1 VETKHIA
8 VTVEKAVN
16 SEFDARF
23 VMSAA
28 TPDRVKDTI
37 DVKAYDSATKIDKL
51 IALFNHDPNQVAG
64 YWTGIKAAG
73 DTLSGSIKFAS
84 TSLGQMLK
92 TLIDEGV
99 PMGASIG
106 FRGKGEPNKQ
116 GGIHFKEIELLE
128 TSIVSTPCH
137 PRAMQIAKSFGIELP
152 GESEFEIDT
161 EAAAL
166 PVESQTKRKAVAALT
181 IANATLSIKGNT
193 K

>member
-1 VETKHIA
+1 MESKQLA
-8 VTVEKAVN
+8 VSIEKSAS

-37 DVKAYDSATKIDKL
+37 DAKAYSAINIDKL
-51 IALFNHDPNQVAG
+51 IALFNHDPNQIAG
-64 YWTGIKAAG
+64 YWTNIKAAG
-73 DTLSGSIKFAS
+73 DTLTGSIKFAS

-106 FRGKGEPNKQ
+106 FRGKGEPNKA
-116 GGIHFKEIELLE
+116 GGVHFKEIELFE

-137 PRAMQIAKSFGIELP
+137 PRAMQIAKSFGIDLP
-152 GESEFEIDT
+152 GDPQFGINA
-161 EAAAL
+161 EAAASL
-166 PVESQTKRKAVAALT
+166 VESNQKRKAVAALT
-181 IANATLSIKGNT
+181 IANATLKIKGNT

>member
-1 VETKHIA
+1 METKHLA
-8 VTVEKAVN
+8 VTVEKAA
-16 SEFDARF
+16 SGEFDARF

-28 TPDRVKDTI
+28 TPDRVRDTI
-37 DVKAYDSATKIDKL
+37 DAKAYEPATRIDKL
-51 IALFNHDPNQVAG
+51 IALFNHDPNQIAG
-64 YWTGIKAAG
+64 YWTDIKAAG
-73 DTLSGSIKFAS
+73 DTLTGSIKFAS

-99 PMGASIG
+99 PLGASVG

-128 TSIVSTPCH
+128 TSIVSTPAH

-152 GESEFEIDT
+152 QFEIDT
-161 EAAAL
+161 QADAY

-181 IANATLSIKGNT
+181 IANATLSIKGN
-193 K
+193 KK

>member
-1 VETKHIA
+1 MDTKQLA
-8 VTVEKAVN
+8 VSIEKSAS

-23 VMSAA
+23 VMSAT

-137 PRAMQIAKSFGIELP
+137 PRAMQIAKSFGIDLP
-152 GESEFEIDT
+152 EFEIDA
-161 EAAAL
+161 EAVAL
-166 PVESQTKRKAVAALT
+166 PVESQTKRKAVAALI
-181 IANATLSIKGNT
+181 IANATLQIKGNS